1 MNSLSIYSDVY
12 GFTTKKKQSCLLLS
26 TTRNPRLLMAKFFSQ
41 GILKLDYTVYS
52 FAMWWN
58 KESEILNS
66 HLKCFSLEKHI
77 GVRRKEVTVNHA
89 TSYEILCER

>member
-1 MNSLSIYSDVY
+1 MTS
-12 GFTTKKKQSCLLLS
+12 QS
-26 TTRNPRLLMAKFFSQ
+26 A
-41 GILKLDYTVYS
+41 IDI
-52 FAMWWN
+52 WWN

-89 TSYEILCER
+89 TSYEILCEK